1 MANNISF
8 MKVVDFIPASLHEN
22 KSWEVVFYAKDPQ
35 SGELKR
41 KRIRVNYGKDLKER
55 RYLAKQM
62 IFRINEK
69 LNNGWN
75 PFIEEESP
83 RSFHKILDVFDSFM
97 RDKRDLRPDSLRTY
111 KSEIKFLKEFVLK
124 FHQADMYAVAFN
136 KDVAIRYMESAWE
149 SRNIGARRYN
159 NIIVTSRIIF
169 NWMVEKGYTKQSPFD
184 VKYIKKKKQP
194 PKQRIME
201 IEPEDRK
208 KIREYLRKTN
218 RPFYAMMLFAFHS
231 LLRPKEISYIRIGDI
246 DLKKQVVTV
255 KGSVAKNGKTR
266 YATIP
271 DVMKD
276 LIKELIEEI
285 PVKNKNWY
293 LFSKNNFR
301 PGTKRRDSR
310 EIARYWAD
318 LRTTL
323 KLKKENQ
330 FYSLRDSGI
339 IQMLK
344 DGRNPKEVMEAA
356 DHSIIEMTNNYVKM
370 ARKETSY
377 NIRKKSTAF

>member
-1 MANNISF
+1 

-41 KRIRVNYGKDLKER
+41 KRIRVNRGSNIRER

-62 IFRINEK
+62 IYKINEK

-75 PFIEEESP
+75 PFIEEEAP
-83 RSFHKILDVFDSFM
+83 RSFHKILEVFDSFM

-111 KSEIKFLKEFVLK
+111 KSEINFLKEFVIR
-124 FHQADMYAVAFN
+124 FHGSDMYAVTFDKN
-136 KDVAIRYMESAWE
+136 VANRYMEYAWE
-149 SRNIGARRYN
+149 SRKIGARRYN
-159 NIIVTSRIIF
+159 NIVVTSRIIF
-169 NWMVEKGYTKQSPFD
+169 NWMVEKGYIMQSPFD
-184 VKYIKKKKQP
+184 SKYIKKKKQP
-194 PKQRIME
+194 GKMRIME

-218 RPFYAMMLFAFHS
+218 RPFYAMMMFAFHS
-231 LLRPKEISYIRIGDI
+231 LLRPKEISYIQIKDI

-266 YATIP
+266 HATIP

-276 LIKELIEEI
+276 IIKELIDEM
-285 PVKNKNWY
+285 PVKNQNWY
-293 LFSKNNFR
+293 LFSNNNFK
-301 PGTKRRDSR
+301 PGPHRRDSR
-310 EIARYWAD
+310 EISRYWSD
-318 LRTTL
+318 LRSTL
-323 KLKKENQ
+323 KLKKEVQ

-356 DHSIIEMTNNYVKM
+356 DHSSMDVTNNYVKTAM
-370 ARKETSY
+370 KYTSID
-377 NIRKKSTAF
+377 IREKSTAF